1 MSEINNANTDFIYA
15 RQDELNNQ
23 NQKQSGAGGRAVRG
37 NNQSG
42 APPRNIRQNA
52 AGGEYNQNRGNPN
65 TQNQNYQSGQPGSQR
80 NAPAGG
86 NAGSGAGSRPV
97 PQRTGGYRPVQMSGS
112 RDINQN
118 RQLNAP
124 YRGENYRQMT
134 PEQAAAE
141 SRRRAEAR
149 MAEQRRRLADDM
161 RRRKAEKQRKR
172 VITGAI
178 TVFAALALIIIV
190 TVIAVSMA
198 LKSKN
203 NTGVPV
209 DVTTLDPFA
218 PNIETDAD
226 GNVILPDLGDII
238 EETDVT
244 ADIPAEIPENPI
256 DEVTEAVT
264 EPPAETTWENYT
276 FNFKA
281 DLSIYEEYMN
291 PQGDEYLTLINS
303 THTLDKNYVPDDL
316 VDIIDTRKDGRATQ
330 QIRLY
335 AAKSLEAFLTEA
347 RAQGFDDISVTS
359 GYRDYNYQSQLFN
372 ARLLQYSYLGDEK
385 AYAAASQIVAVPGT
399 SEHQSGLCCDMHN
412 LPAADV
418 SFADTPAGQWMA
430 ANCHKFGFIIR
441 FPADKIEITGITFEP
456 WHFRYVGRY
465 HACKMYERGLCL
477 EEYWA
482 SLGRA

>member
-1 MSEINNANTDFIYA
+1 M
-15 RQDELNNQ
+15 NNQ
-23 NQKQSGAGGRAVRG
+23 NPNQSGAGGRPSRG

-42 APPRNIRQNA
+42 APPRNIRQNTS
-52 AGGEYNQNRGNPN
+52 GY
-65 TQNQNYQSGQPGSQR
+65 QNYQPQQGQQPQQEQHNYPRNQSGSRRNTPGGNTGSGQP
-80 NAPAGG
+80 P
-86 NAGSGAGSRPV
+86 RPV
-97 PQRTGGYRPVQMSGS
+97 SPRTGGYRPVEMSGS
-112 RDINQN
+112 RQTSQS
-118 RQLNAP
+118 RRLNEP
-124 YRGENYRQMT
+124 YRGENYGRMT

-141 SRRRAEAR
+141 SRHRAEAR
-149 MAEQRRRLADDM
+149 MAEQQRRLAEEV
-161 RRRKAEKQRKR
+161 RRRREEKQKKR

-190 TVIAVSMA
+190 TVIAVSA
-198 LKSKN
+198 AIKSK
-203 NTGVPV
+203 TRTDAPV
-209 DVTTLDPFA
+209 DSTTLDPFA

-226 GNVILPDLGDII
+226 GNALLPDIGDIV
-238 EETDVT
+238 EETDAAAEVP
-244 ADIPAEIPENPI
+244 DGIPANPA
-256 DEVTEAVT
+256 DAVT
-264 EPPAETTWENYT
+264 EPAAQPPAETTWENYT

-281 DLSIYEEYMN
+281 DLSMYEEYMN
-291 PQGDEYLTLINS
+291 PQGDEYLTLINT
-303 THTLDKNYVPDDL
+303 THPLDKDYAPDDL

-335 AAKSLEAFLTEA
+335 AAKSLEAFLAEA
-347 RAQGFDDISVTS
+347 RAQGYDDVTVTS

-385 AYAAASQIVAVPGT
+385 AYAAASHIIAVPGT
-399 SEHQSGLCCDMHN
+399 SEHQSGLCLDMHN
-412 LPAADV
+412 LSAADV

-441 FPADKIEITGITFEP
+441 YPADKVDITGITFEP

-482 SLGRA
+482 SLGRS